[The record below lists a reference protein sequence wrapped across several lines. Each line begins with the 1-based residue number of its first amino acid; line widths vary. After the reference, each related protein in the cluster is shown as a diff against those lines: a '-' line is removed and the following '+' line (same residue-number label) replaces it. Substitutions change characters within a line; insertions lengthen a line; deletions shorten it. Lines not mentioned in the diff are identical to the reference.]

1 MRAEDSLH
9 DHRYS
14 APQRSASEVVID
26 LEARE
31 ADWEIAPGRT
41 IRGWTYNGQIPG
53 PTIEARVGDTLVVRL
68 KNSLDEPTTI
78 HFHGIRLPSAM
89 DGTQAVQRT
98 VAPGESFEYRF
109 VVPDAGTFWYHS
121 HHNETVQVERGLYG
135 AVIVRGADEPVVDRE
150 RVLVL
155 DDVKLNRKD
164 KFAKFG
170 GWIEQHTGRE
180 GDVRLVNG
188 LSEPELRVAAGQME
202 RWRIVNASNARYLRL
217 TIGDRPFSI
226 LGTSGGLIE
235 APAKVSEVLLP
246 PGDRTDIA
254 VGPFADGEVISLD
267 SLPYDRHVGKKKR
280 ERFATV
286 RVGKAERS
294 SAMIPDRLRTIEPL
308 APNDAEATRVV
319 KLSERLSIR
328 RGTDFLVNDEMHH
341 TDKPVTVGELQIWD
355 VENASHMDHPFHLH
369 GFFFQVI
376 DVNGTAPAFRSWSDT
391 INVPPRGR
399 VRIAWM
405 PDDRPGLWMYHCHI
419 LEHHAGGM
427 MANFAVVRSGEAVP
441 DALAM
446 HTRHA

>member
-1 MRAEDSLH
+1 MRA
-9 DHRYS
+9 DHS
-14 APQRSASEVVID
+14 FAEHPHAASEPSQSEVVID
-26 LEARE
+26 LEARA

-41 IRGWTYNGQIPG
+41 LRCWTYNGQVPG

-89 DGTQAVQRT
+89 DGTQVVQPT

-109 VVPDAGTFWYHS
+109 MVPDAGTFWYHS

-135 AVIVRGADEPVVDRE
+135 ALVIRGVDEPVVDRE

-155 DDVKLNRKD
+155 DDMKLNRKGE
-164 KFAKFG
+164 FAKFG
-170 GWIEQHTGRE
+170 GWVEQHTGRE

-188 LSEPELRVAAGQME
+188 QSEPELRVSAGQME
-202 RWRIVNASNARYLRL
+202 RWRIVNASNARYVRL
-217 TIGDRPFSI
+217 SVGDRRFSI
-226 LGTSGGLIE
+226 LGTSGGFIE
-235 APAKVSEVLLP
+235 APVEVSEVLLP
-246 PGDRTDIA
+246 PGDRIDIV
-254 VGPFADGEVISLD
+254 VGPFAEGEVISLD
-267 SLPYDRHVGKKKR
+267 SLAYDRHAGKRNR

-286 RVGKAERS
+286 RVGTAERS

-308 APNDAEATRVV
+308 APNNAVTNRLV
-319 KLSERLSIR
+319 KLSERLSIK
-328 RGTDFLVNDEMHH
+328 RGTDFLINDEMHH

-355 VENASHMDHPFHLH
+355 IENASHMDHPFHLH

-376 DVNGTAPAFRSWSDT
+376 DVNGVAPAFLAWQDT
-391 INVPPRGR
+391 VNVPPKSH

-427 MANFAVVRSGEAVP
+427 MANFEVVRTAETGSK
-441 DALAM
+441 AM
-446 HTRHA
+446 PSCHT